1 MDQQL
6 EAIME
11 QLRQD
16 VDLQPMAIDPA
27 LTASDAY
34 QKPMQLNCFNWRAER
49 FAKISIMQTS
59 VEVPPMNQ
67 LNAIFY
73 PQPDYDFPIF
83 LFLHVLTK
91 SNVIAILNVNCPFS
105 DKSYFSR
112 NVDPFVPIQK
122 SFPALKGKN
131 RYPDWF
137 EKYRNNATVFGVYS
151 KAQADQL
158 TSCGMEYLRTY
169 LKLAAKAPKVDEP
182 DRLKR
187 ITSFHEQFKNDIRS
201 KDRGRLVLAKLTN
214 EEMARRIFYEVA
226 T

>member
-6 EAIME
+6 ETLMDR
-11 QLRQD
+11 LRQQ
-16 VDLQPMAIDPA
+16 VDLESIALDPS
-27 LTASDAY
+27 LTAPDAC
-34 QKPMQLNCFNWRAER
+34 QRPMQLNCFNWRAER
-49 FAKISIMQTS
+49 FTKISVMQTS

-67 LNAIFY
+67 LNSIFY
-73 PQPDYDFPIF
+73 PQPEYDFPIF

-91 SNVIAILNVNCPFS
+91 SHVIAIFNVNCPFS
-105 DKSYFSR
+105 DKSYFAR
-112 NVDPFVPIQK
+112 NVNPFVSVQNK
-122 SFPALKGKN
+122 FPPLEGKD

-137 EKYRNNATVFGVYS
+137 DKYRNAATIFGVYS
-151 KAQADQL
+151 KSKADQL
-158 TSCGMEYLRTY
+158 AACGLEYMQIY
-169 LKLAAKAPKVDEP
+169 LKLAAEAPKVDEP